1 MQTEEA
7 LLDLGILETRPA
19 RRDSFVDLMAVC
31 PTFFPEYEAAE
42 QFSGLLLDPQPSD
55 CESTAS
61 SFKEELDL
69 PKTCRKP
76 RKKHIPAPAPVLEI
90 VVVLRQV
97 GLISVE
103 ERQAKIARYLEKRKR
118 RTWGKRIS
126 YDCRKRVADGRL
138 RFKGRF
144 IAKPSL
150 PDASVPAE
158 TEREIEPQD
167 LDLGYLLS
175 N

>member
-7 LLDLGILETRPA
+7 LFDLGMLEVRPT
-19 RRDSFVDLMAVC
+19 RRDSFVDLMAIG
-31 PTFFPEYEAAE
+31 PNFFPEYESAE

-55 CESTAS
+55 SESS
-61 SFKEELDL
+61 VNSFREELRL
-69 PKTCRKP
+69 PKTSRKP
-76 RKKHIPAPAPVLEI
+76 RKKHVQIPATVLEI
-90 VVVLRQV
+90 VVVRRQV
-97 GLISVE
+97 GLMSVD
-103 ERQAKIARYLEKRKR
+103 ERQEKIKKYLEKRQR
-118 RTWGKRIS
+118 RNWGKRIS

-144 IAKPSL
+144 IAKPSQS
-150 PDASVPAE
+150 DASLQSE
-158 TEREIEPQD
+158 TEHEVDPQD

>member
-7 LLDLGILETRPA
+7 VLDLGVLETRPA
-19 RRDSFVDLMAVC
+19 RRDSFVDLMAIY
-31 PTFFPEYEAAE
+31 PSFFPEYEAAE
-42 QFSGLLLDPQPSD
+42 QFSGIILDPQPSD
-55 CESTAS
+55 SESTS
-61 SFKEELDL
+61 SFTEELGL
-69 PKTCRKP
+69 PKTSRKP
-76 RKKHIPAPAPVLEI
+76 RKRPVQVPTPVLET
-90 VVVLRQV
+90 VVVRRQV

-103 ERQAKIARYLEKRKR
+103 ERQAKIKRYLEKRQR
-118 RTWGKRIS
+118 RSWNKRIS

-144 IAKPSL
+144 IAKPSQ
-150 PDASVPAE
+150 SETCVPSD
-158 TEREIEPQD
+158 TEREVDPQD

>member
-7 LLDLGILETRPA
+7 LLDLGILEARPS

-31 PTFFPEYEAAE
+31 PTFFPDYEAAE
-42 QFSGLLLDPQPSD
+42 QFSGLLLDPPSD
-55 CESTAS
+55 SESTAS
-61 SFKEELDL
+61 SFKEELRL

-76 RKKHIPAPAPVLEI
+76 RKKHLQAPAAIVEI
-90 VVVLRQV
+90 VVVRRQV

-103 ERQAKIARYLEKRKR
+103 ERQAKIERYLEKRKR
-118 RTWGKRIS
+118 RLWGKRIS

-150 PDASVPAE
+150 QAACLPAE
-158 TEREIEPQD
+158 TEREVDPQD